1 MFLEDSMFVL
11 YFSGSIEIEIIHML
25 YCVANF

>member
-1 MFLEDSMFVL
+1 MFLEDSMFL